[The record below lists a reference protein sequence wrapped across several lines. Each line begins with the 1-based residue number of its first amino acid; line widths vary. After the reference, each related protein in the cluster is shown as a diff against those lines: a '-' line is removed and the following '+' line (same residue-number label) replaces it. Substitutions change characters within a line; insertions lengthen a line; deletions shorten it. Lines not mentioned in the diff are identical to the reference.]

1 MREGDV
7 LIQSGKVRAFG
18 ARLDAP
24 MGTEVFDAEG
34 CYVFPGFADVHVH
47 FREPGFSYKETIA
60 TGTQAAARG
69 GYTLVCAMPNVN
81 PPVDT
86 KERLADQQQ
95 IIKSDARIC
104 VLPYAAIT
112 LGQCGEQLVDMEA
125 LATECVAFSDDGK
138 GVQSEEMMQEAM
150 QTAKRLGKVIA
161 AHCEDESLIPE
172 HACIHDGTYA
182 HAHGFVGIPCESESM
197 QVVRDLLLAEQTGC
211 RYHVCHVSCKKTVEA
226 LRNAKKLGLPVSGE
240 VTPHH
245 LVFSEGDLQDDGRF
259 KMNPPL
265 RSEEDRQALIEG
277 ILDGTLEIIATDH
290 APHSEEEKSAG
301 LAGSAMGVVGLEVSF
316 AAVNTFLHKS
326 GLIEAGKIAEL
337 MSVNPRKLMGLPAG
351 IRIDEPA
358 DLVVADPNKEWI
370 VDPHLFASKGRSTPF
385 EGCKLFGDIL
395 LTIYD
400 GAVVFR
406 QRGTHA

>member
-24 MGTEVFDAEG
+24 VGTEVLNAEG

-47 FREPGFSYKETIA
+47 LREPGFSYKETIA

-81 PPVDT
+81 PPADT
-86 KERLADQQQ
+86 KERLADQRK
-95 IIKSDARIC
+95 IIESDACIS
-104 VLPYAAIT
+104 VLPYASIT
-112 LGQCGEQLVDMEA
+112 LGQRGEQLVDMEA
-125 LATECVAFSDDGK
+125 LAAECVAFSDDGK
-138 GVQSEEMMQEAM
+138 GVQDKEIMQEAM
-150 QTAKRLGKVIA
+150 QKAKRLGKVVA

-172 HACIHDGTYA
+172 HACIHDGAYA

-226 LRNAKKLGLPVSGE
+226 LRNAKKRGLPVSGE

-245 LVFSEGDLQDDGRF
+245 LVFSDGDLQDDGRF

-265 RSEEDRQALIEG
+265 RSEEDRQALIGG

-326 GLIEAGKIAEL
+326 GLIGAGKLAEL

-385 EGCKLFGDIL
+385 EGCKLFGEIL